1 MHREAFKRREV
12 LEQVAKFDVA
22 RVMVGG
28 RSELTTPDGRKLDA
42 GTWARELKV
51 AYTPSVV
58 FFDDRGREVFRIEAY
73 LRPFHLTGSFDYV
86 ASGGY
91 REEPSFQRFLQA
103 KAKRIQDAGGTVELW
118 K

>member
-1 MHREAFKRREV
+1 MLA
-12 LEQVAKFDVA
+12 QVARFDVA

-28 RSELTTPDGRKLDA
+28 QSELTAPDGRKRTA
-42 GTWARELKV
+42 EAWARELKV

-58 FFDDRGREVFRIEAY
+58 FFDDRGQEVFRIEAY
-73 LRPFHLTGSFDYV
+73 LRPFHFTGSFDYV

-91 REEPSFQRFLQA
+91 KEEPSFQRFLQG
-103 KAKRIQDAGGTVELW
+103 KAKKIQDAGGTVELW